1 MQFSDIKKLRTL
13 GSVYFVYLFLYSGLE
28 FTLTFLT
35 HNKFGYTSMQ
45 QGWMFFGIGITMAL
59 LQGGWVRR
67 IPPERTTKTATMVNQ
82 FSYYIQ
88 MYVINFFIYFYRVFC

>member
-1 MQFSDIKKLRTL
+1 MTRVIFLLYSLDIKKLRTL
-13 GSVYFVYLFLYSGLE
+13 GSVYFMYLFLYSGLE

-45 QGWMFFGIGITMAL
+45 QGWMFFGIGITMAI

-67 IPPERTTKTATMVNQ
+67 IPPARTAKTATMVNY
-82 FSYYIQ
+82 FCIEYKLYY
-88 MYVINFFIYFYRVFC
+88 F